1 MKKTT
6 ISFLILVIIGVLCF
20 TACSNNKET
29 QIPKKQVITY
39 YPIER
44 YKDIPKE
51 YKDTTKT
58 YMDLY
63 HVSFGEKM
71 PKGKEI
77 DYSALSEPEKDEFIA
92 HTLMLQKMGFKAQR
106 NIKIIEPKNRRKLI
120 VQTSFGKMKSNDGRD
135 ESITDLNVLDVLP
148 TFPGCNENDGK
159 CFIDGVKNVFF
170 KYYDKKIE
178 KKLGLPKGQLTMIL
192 NFTVSN
198 EGHIVYAFG
207 NAPKKELLSELE
219 RVMSLLP
226 KIKPAELNGEKVAVK
241 YSIPITVLVD

>member
-1 MKKTT
+1 
-6 ISFLILVIIGVLCF
+6 
-20 TACSNNKET
+20 
-29 QIPKKQVITY
+29 
-39 YPIER
+39 
-44 YKDIPKE
+44 
-51 YKDTTKT
+51 
-58 YMDLY
+58 
-63 HVSFGEKM
+63 
-71 PKGKEI
+71 
-77 DYSALSEPEKDEFIA
+77 
-92 HTLMLQKMGFKAQR
+92 
-106 NIKIIEPKNRRKLI
+106 
-120 VQTSFGKMKSNDGRD
+120 MKSNDGRD

-159 CFIDGVKNVFF
+159 CFIDGVKNVFC

-178 KKLGLPKGQLTMIL
+178 KKLGLPKGQLTIIL

>member
-1 MKKTT
+1 MKY
-6 ISFLILVIIGVLCF
+6 SNSNSLIIVIIYLICF
-20 TACSNNKET
+20 SSCSNKKEQ
-29 QIPKKQVITY
+29 QILEKRVVTY
-39 YPIER
+39 YPVDR
-44 YKDIPKE
+44 FKNIPEE
-51 YKDTTKT
+51 YRDTTKT

-63 HVSFGEKM
+63 HVSFGEEM

-77 DYSALSEPEKDEFIA
+77 DYSDLSEPEKDEFIS
-92 HTLMLQKMGFKAQR
+92 HTLMLQKMGFKTQR

-120 VQTSFGKMKSNDGRD
+120 VQTGFGKMKSNDGRD

-159 CFIDGVKNVFF
+159 CFMDGVQNVFF

-178 KKLGLPKGQLTMIL
+178 NKLGLPKGQLTMIL

-226 KIKPAELNGEKVAVK
+226 KMKPAELNGEKVAVK
-241 YSIPITVLVD
+241 YSIPITININ